1 MFQRKDPLTAEW
13 EKLIKQESKLLKA
26 REAKKESL
34 LNQQLASKVPPK
46 LQDTLDKAFAKAF
59 GMVFEKGT
67 DVIEKTYKKE
77 EIEKTYKI
85 NEYTNKIRQNKK
97 SLKAFR
103 KNASKSGAVNMLVS
117 GAAGIGMG
125 IVGVGLPDIPVF
137 TAMIL
142 KSIYEIA
149 LNYGYEY
156 ESVAEKR
163 FILLLIQGAVAYGP
177 EMIAINKQ
185 IDDYIEN
192 AVCLDGYDEKQQIE
206 QTAAGLSKELLYMK
220 FLQGIPLVGAVGGAY
235 DVVYMKRI
243 VEYAGMKYKKRF
255 LQERLR
261 K

>member
-1 MFQRKDPLTAEW
+1 MFHRKDPLTAEW
-13 EKLIKQESKLLKA
+13 EKLIKQESKLIKE
-26 REAKKESL
+26 REEKKDSL

-46 LQDTLDKAFAKAF
+46 LQDTLNKAFAKAF

-67 DVIEKTYKKE
+67 DVIEKTHKKE
-77 EIEKTYKI
+77 DIEKTYKI
-85 NEYTNKIRQNKK
+85 NQYTHEIRQNKK
-97 SLKAFR
+97 SLKAFS
-103 KNASKSGAVNMLVS
+103 KNASKSGRTNMLVS
-117 GAAGIGMG
+117 GVAGIGMG
-125 IVGVGLPDIPVF
+125 IVGVGIPDIPVF

-156 ESVAEKR
+156 ESVAERR
-163 FILLLIQGAVAYGP
+163 FILLLIQGAVSYGP
-177 EMIAINKQ
+177 EMLTINHQ
-185 IDDYIEN
+185 IDDYMEN
-192 AVCLDGYDEKQQIE
+192 VACLDTYDEKQQIE

-220 FLQGIPLVGAVGGAY
+220 FLQGIPVVGAVGGAY

-255 LQERLR
+255 LYERLQ